1 MIPILFEYN
10 ATSFTTHGIGD
21 LIDCTDCVVQLTA
34 DGEYELSFN
43 YPITGELIHELTI
56 GRLVYVKAN
65 PWQNNQIFRIYGYE
79 KGIGGIITVN
89 CQHISYD
96 LANIPVKNFKSAAS
110 ATANTVMANMKTNS
124 ISITG
129 LSVNSFTFTSN
140 VSGTAH
146 TVDGYFE
153 LSSPSTVRSV
163 LLDGE
168 SSIQGC
174 FGGDYVFDNYTVSL
188 LSTGGSD
195 RGVVVEYG
203 VDLMD
208 LRQEENISETV
219 TGILP
224 YYTYTD
230 TQDVSQTTYGS
241 VQYATGTFRSHKVAP
256 MSMNEYFP
264 DQAEHTSP
272 TAAQLNTKAQQ
283 WIASEADFGKP
294 EINLTLSYAQLGQDV
309 RLHDAVTVRFV
320 KMGIDVKSKVV
331 SVKYD
336 VLKERILEV
345 QVGKTKQSIVFSLE
359 DASRLR
365 RGLLPPARIKD
376 KSLTS
381 SKYADNSVI
390 TSALDDAAVTA
401 SKLKDSAVT
410 ESKINDAAV
419 TESKINDAAVT
430 HGKLGGGSVGANNM
444 QDASVPTRSLQD
456 YAVTEGKINGGAV
469 TEAKIG
475 GGAVSTSKLADGAA
489 TESKIANEAVSEVK
503 VKPLAITVSRI
514 ANGAVQTTKIQDGA
528 VITDKILNK
537 AVTYAKSAYQGTLD
551 QVDINAADI
560 AAINLLFVGG
570 ATATSIITQALTC
583 TGGSQLQ
590 GGISTSTINSGDIYC
605 GSVNASGVYVNG
617 NRVALASEIPSLSGY
632 ATEQYARNYA
642 DSAVTYH
649 QWRCANYSPSY

>member
-1 MIPILFEYN
+1 MIPILFEYS

-34 DGEYELSFN
+34 DGEYEMSFN

-56 GRLVYVKAN
+56 GRLIYVKAN

-79 KGIGGIITVN
+79 KGIGGILTVN

-110 ATANTVMANMKTNS
+110 ANANTVMANMKTNS
-124 ISITG
+124 VSISG

-153 LSSPSTVRSV
+153 LGSPSTVRSV

-230 TQDVSQTTYGS
+230 TQDVTQTTYGS
-241 VQYATGTFRSHKVAP
+241 VQYASGTFRSHKVSP

-283 WIASEADFGKP
+283 WIASETDFGKP

-390 TSALDDAAVTA
+390 TSALDDAAVTEA
-401 SKLKDSAVT
+401 
-410 ESKINDAAV
+410 KIQDAAV
-419 TESKINDAAVT
+419 S

-489 TESKIANEAVSEVK
+489 TESKIANEAISEPK

-528 VITDKILNK
+528 VITDKLLDK
-537 AVTYAKSAYQGTLD
+537 AVTYAKSKYQGTLD
-551 QVDINAADI
+551 QVDINASDI
-560 AAINLLFVGG
+560 SVIKNLFIGYGQAQSFNVQGAFSCGSMTCAGYGGFSGVG
-570 ATATSIITQALTC
+570 ATNFYCS
-583 TGGSQLQ
+583 GGN
-590 GGISTSTINSGDIYC
+590 I
-605 GSVNASGVYVNG
+605 YVN
-617 NRVALASEIPSLSGY
+617 NQRVALANEIPSMPDLSNY
-632 ATEQYARNYA
+632 ATQQYARNYA
-642 DSAVTYH
+642 DNAVTYH
-649 QWRCANYSPSY
+649 QWRCANYSG

>member
-96 LANIPVKNFKSAAS
+96 LANIPVKNFKSATS

-419 TESKINDAAVT
+419 T

-514 ANGAVQTTKIQDGA
+514 ADGAVQTTKIQDGA
-528 VITDKILNK
+528 VITDKLLDK
-537 AVTYAKSAYQGTLD
+537 AVTYAKSKYQGTLD
-551 QVDINAADI
+551 QVGINQADI
-560 AAINLLFVGG
+560 AAINALFVNSLYANIIQCAGWLR
-570 ATATSIITQALTC
+570 ATDVFMTSPSNQF
-583 TGGSQLQ
+583 
-590 GGISTSTINSGDIYC
+590 NSAASAGW
-605 GSVNASGVYVNG
+605 VNNNFAWKDHTH
-617 NRVALASEIPSLSGY
+617 SGY
-632 ATEQYARNYA
+632 ATSDDVTQARAYAANCV
-642 DSAVTYH
+642 SYH
-649 QWRCANYSPSY
+649 QQRCGNWTG

>member
-10 ATSFTTHGIGD
+10 ASSFTTHGIGD
-21 LIDCTDCVVQLTA
+21 LVDCTDCVVQLTA

-43 YPITGELIHELTI
+43 YPVTGELIHELTI

-79 KGIGGIITVN
+79 KRIGGIITVN

-96 LANIPVKNFKSAAS
+96 LANIPVKNFKSDAS
-110 ATANTVMANMKTNS
+110 ATANTVMANMKTNA

-129 LSVNSFTFTSN
+129 LSVNSFTFSSN

-153 LSSPSTVRSV
+153 LESPSTVRSV
-163 LLDGE
+163 LLDGD

-195 RGVVVEYG
+195 RGVMVEYG

-208 LRQEENISETV
+208 LSQEESISEMV

-230 TQDVSQTTYGS
+230 VNDVNQTTYGS
-241 VQYATGTFRSHKVAP
+241 VQYATGTFRSNKVAP

-264 DQAEHTSP
+264 NQAEHTSP
-272 TAAQLNTKAQQ
+272 SAEQLNAKAQE
-283 WIASEADFGKP
+283 WIAAETDFGKP
-294 EINLTLSYAQLGQDV
+294 EINLTLSYAELGQDV

-331 SVKYD
+331 AVKYD

-376 KSLTS
+376 NSITS
-381 SKYADNSVI
+381 SKYADS
-390 TSALDDAAVTA
+390 S
-401 SKLKDSAVT
+401 
-410 ESKINDAAV
+410 
-419 TESKINDAAVT
+419 VT
-430 HGKLGGGSVGANNM
+430 HSKLGGGSVGANNM
-444 QDASVPTRSLQD
+444 QDAAVPTRSLQD
-456 YAVTEGKINGGAV
+456 YAVTSG
-469 TEAKIG
+469 KIG
-475 GGAVSTSKLADGAA
+475 GGAVT
-489 TESKIANEAVSEVK
+489 TSKIAEKAVQETNIDDDAVTEPK

-590 GGISTSTINSGDIYC
+590 GGISTSTINSGNIYC

-617 NRVALASEIPSLSGY
+617 SRVALASEIPSLSGY
-632 ATEQYARNYA
+632 ATEQYARNY
-642 DSAVTYH
+642 SSNLITYH
-649 QWRCANYSPSY
+649 QNRCVNYSTY